1 VLCRH
6 LTGEANVTL
15 LANRHTI
22 AKLLLALVAAVFAC
36 QPASAAEKDV
46 TMFILTKTAVPRTV
60 NYEWKKNCN
69 EFFCGPLEQKG
80 TQVIRVTMDK
90 KSDTKIKVIGT
101 VEAVASFGA
110 LSPLMDRQTVL
121 VTGEAN
127 PVACTF
133 KLDKLTFADGFAQFL
148 VDVFAGLDGK
158 VYPFRDRR
166 GRCDQYFP
174 KDL

>member
-1 VLCRH
+1 M
-6 LTGEANVTL
+6 TL

-22 AKLLLALVAAVFAC
+22 AKLLLALVAAVFAS
-36 QPASAAEKDV
+36 QRATAAEKDV

-60 NYEWKKNCN
+60 HYEWKKNCN
-69 EFFCGPLEQKG
+69 EFFCGPLEKKG
-80 TQVIRVTMDK
+80 AQVVRVTMDK
-90 KSDTKIKVIGT
+90 KSDTKIKVKGT

-110 LSPLMDRQTVL
+110 LSPLKDRQTVL

-148 VDVFAGLDGK
+148 VDVFAGLHGK